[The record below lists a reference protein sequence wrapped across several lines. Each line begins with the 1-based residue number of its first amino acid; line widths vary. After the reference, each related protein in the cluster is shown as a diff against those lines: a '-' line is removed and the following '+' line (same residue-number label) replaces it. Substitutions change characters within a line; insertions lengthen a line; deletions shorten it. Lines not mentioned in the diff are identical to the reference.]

1 MKRMKKP
8 PPRPQVRL
16 VDAEIME
23 ALTGSLAV
31 PVSIVSLATGP
42 DFGAAPAARD
52 RRSQIRI
59 TKFRLAAMSSG
70 GQVGPTQGDAMRT
83 PASDRRDRNR

>member
-1 MKRMKKP
+1 MKRMKK

-31 PVSIVSLATGP
+31 PVSIVSLATGTGEYAVRQGIQS
-42 DFGAAPAARD
+42 GAIPSFRVGRKIMVPTSALRQLLGIDD
-52 RRSQIRI
+52 RKS
-59 TKFRLAAMSSG
+59 A
-70 GQVGPTQGDAMRT
+70 
-83 PASDRRDRNR
+83 